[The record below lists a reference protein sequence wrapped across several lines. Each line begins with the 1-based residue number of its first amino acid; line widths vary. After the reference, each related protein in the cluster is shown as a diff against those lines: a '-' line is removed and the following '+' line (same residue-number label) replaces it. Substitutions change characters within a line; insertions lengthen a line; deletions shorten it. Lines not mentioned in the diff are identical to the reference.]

1 MTSSFRRRAK
11 ASLPEFATVATTPV
25 GIPSNVLRRPARNCL
40 AALVA
45 LSLVLPVAARA
56 DTRTD
61 LAKAQRRLRS
71 LEAQI
76 ASEQASLT
84 ALLPAI
90 RDAVVKVAD
99 GRRLYDAIQE
109 QLLVSQKQHAD
120 IAARYASIRKEID
133 ALAVGAYVGGPGVG
147 SFSSIDPVS
156 VRDATDALQYLSS
169 IVDHKATLAE
179 SAQTIGE
186 QLRAR
191 EAQEATVMTHRATA
205 LEQLQTDQNTLMS
218 RFAQQQQQLAQMAQA
233 RAQISVLL
241 AQLAKKLRAEEIE
254 AARRA
259 LEHGITFGKWA
270 TAFLGSIGA
279 PIQRNN
285 LVVIVAWETAEY
297 TSARWNP
304 LATTYYMRGSTC
316 YNRGCVRNYLT
327 LEQGLQA
334 TYGTL
339 SQSGLGYE
347 PILADLNHN
356 ADPMD
361 TAKAINASRWCGSC
375 GQYVVD
381 LIPSVEK
388 NYDAYANASAN

>member
-1 MTSSFRRRAK
+1 MLS
-11 ASLPEFATVATTPV
+11 
-25 GIPSNVLRRPARNCL
+25 RRPARTTV

-45 LSLVLPVAARA
+45 FAAVLGTLSTARA

-61 LAKAQRRLRS
+61 IANAQQRLRA

-76 ASEQASLT
+76 ASEQASLVV
-84 ALLPAI
+84 LQSSI
-90 RDAVVKVAD
+90 RDSVIKVAE
-99 GRRLYDAIQE
+99 GRRLYDAIQA
-109 QLLVSQKQHAD
+109 QLLVSQQQHAE

-133 ALAVGAYVGGPGVG
+133 SLAVGAYVGGPGAG
-147 SFSSIDPVS
+147 SFSSIDPLS
-156 VRDATDALQYLSS
+156 VRDATDAMQYLSS
-169 IVDHKATLAE
+169 IVDHKASLAE
-179 SAQTIGE
+179 DAQTLGA
-186 QLRAR
+186 QLKAR
-191 EAQEATVMTHRATA
+191 EAQEATVMTHRAAA
-205 LEQLQTDQNTLMS
+205 LDQLQSDQNTLMS
-218 RFAQQQQQLAQMAQA
+218 RFGQQQQQLAQMAQA
-233 RAQISVLL
+233 RAQISTLL
-241 AQLAKKLRAEEIE
+241 VKLAKKLRAEEIA

-259 LEHGITFGKWA
+259 LEHGVTFGKWA

-279 PIQRNN
+279 PIERNN

-316 YNRGCVRNYLT
+316 YNPSCVRNYLS

-339 SQSGLGYE
+339 SQPGLGYE
-347 PILADLNHN
+347 PIISDLNHN

-361 TAKAINASRWCGSC
+361 TAKAINASSWCGGCAS

-381 LIPSVEK
+381 LIPSVEN

>member
-1 MTSSFRRRAK
+1 
-11 ASLPEFATVATTPV
+11 
-25 GIPSNVLRRPARNCL
+25 VLRRPARTCL

-45 LSLVLPVAARA
+45 FSVVLPSGARA

-61 LAKAQRRLRS
+61 IANAQRRLRA

-76 ASEQASLT
+76 ASEQASLV
-84 ALLPAI
+84 ALQPLI
-90 RDAVVKVAD
+90 RDSVIKVAE
-99 GRRLYDAIQE
+99 GRRLYDAIQA
-109 QLLVSQKQHAD
+109 QLLVSQKQHAET
-120 IAARYASIRKEID
+120 AARYASIRNEINT
-133 ALAVGAYVGGPGVG
+133 LAVGAYVGGPGAG

-169 IVDHKATLAE
+169 IVDHKASLAE
-179 SAQTIGE
+179 DAQTIGA
-186 QLRAR
+186 QLKAR
-191 EAQEATVMTHRATA
+191 EAQEATVMAHRAVA
-205 LEQLQTDQNTLMS
+205 LDQLQADQNMLMS
-218 RFAQQQQQLAQMAQA
+218 RFALQQQQLAQMAGA
-233 RAQISVLL
+233 RAQISGLL
-241 AQLAKKLRAEEIE
+241 VRLAKKLRAEEIE
-254 AARRA
+254 AARLA
-259 LEHGITFGKWA
+259 LQHGVTFGKWA

-316 YNRGCVRNYLT
+316 YNASCVRNYLS

-339 SQSGLGYE
+339 SRPGLGYE
-347 PILADLNHN
+347 PILADLHRD

-361 TAKAINASRWCGSC
+361 TAKAINASSWCGGC
-375 GQYVVD
+375 ADGQYVVD
-381 LIPSVEK
+381 LVPSVEN
-388 NYDAYANASAN
+388 NYDAYANASAG